1 MRKQK
6 EIVAITGGCG
16 RIGSALAE
24 DLLKIG
30 YKVLLGDINKK
41 KLTTFKKKIRS
52 KNLEIFSGNLTEKK
66 NIDRFISF
74 GLKKFKKID
83 SIVCCSYPKSKRFGT
98 SFEMLK
104 ENFLKEDLYKQLG
117 GTIILSQRI
126 IKYFL
131 KSKKGNLI
139 LISSV
144 QGVLPPKFEHYTGT
158 KMHSPI
164 EYSAIKS
171 GIIAVCRYLSKYYK
185 NKNIRINCVSPGGI
199 KNNQPQLFIKK
210 YRKSCNSK
218 GLLDGRDI
226 SKLIVFLLSDESKY
240 ISGQNLVI
248 DDGWTL

>member
-6 EIVAITGGCG
+6 EIVAITGCG

-24 DLLKIG
+24 DLLRIG

-98 SFEMLK
+98 RFEMLK

-117 GTIILSQRI
+117 ATIIFCQRT
-126 IKYFL
+126 IKYF
-131 KSKKGNLI
+131 I
-139 LISSV
+139 
-144 QGVLPPKFEHYTGT
+144 
-158 KMHSPI
+158 
-164 EYSAIKS
+164 
-171 GIIAVCRYLSKYYK
+171 
-185 NKNIRINCVSPGGI
+185 KNIII
-199 KNNQPQLFIKK
+199 
-210 YRKSCNSK
+210 RKFHFP
-218 GLLDGRDI
+218 I
-226 SKLIVFLLSDESKY
+226 
-240 ISGQNLVI
+240 
-248 DDGWTL
+248 